1 MILQVNSKYSEKVI
15 KNNFR
20 IYSVECYFFVDLNII
35 CVILTGLCVFLKN
48 ICMCQ
53 HLINKCKTLKKNHC
67 ECGIITFSLYICYL
81 IRPIRCLIPSVSI
94 V

>member
-1 MILQVNSKYSEKVI
+1 MILQVNSKYREKVI

-20 IYSVECYFFVDLNII
+20 KYSVECYFFVDLNTI

-53 HLINKCKTLKKNHC
+53 HLINKCKTLKKFIENV
-67 ECGIITFSLYICYL
+67 GSLHFLFIYAI
-81 IRPIRCLIPSVSI
+81 
-94 V
+94 